1 MKNQILI
8 LFSFFF
14 VHTLQAQ
21 DVRLTL
27 DRTRILIGEQM
38 NMDIEA
44 DFKTGPVSWITLDSL
59 PHFEILDRSKIDTI
73 RKGDLLQLHQR
84 FLLTSWDSGRWQLA
98 PIALGATKTKPVTI
112 DVAFSKMDPNQDYHD
127 VKDILGM
134 KQPEVSTWYWYLI
147 FIGVLIILFLLFFP
161 KEKKKEEAGFVPD
174 EGAYKA
180 ALRKLEQLKTA
191 DIKDNKQLYTELI
204 QIFREYLEKR
214 KNIRSFSK
222 TTDDLSLQISELSLP
237 RDQFSELV
245 QMLRLSDLVKFA
257 QFQPAREEN
266 RQSIQVAEENIMLI
280 EKLN

>member
-1 MKNQILI
+1 M
-8 LFSFFF
+8 
-14 VHTLQAQ
+14 
-21 DVRLTL
+21 
-27 DRTRILIGEQM
+27 
-38 NMDIEA
+38 
-44 DFKTGPVSWITLDSL
+44 
-59 PHFEILDRSKIDTI
+59 
-73 RKGDLLQLHQR
+73 
-84 FLLTSWDSGRWQLA
+84 
-98 PIALGATKTKPVTI
+98 
-112 DVAFSKMDPNQDYHD
+112 
-127 VKDILGM
+127 
-134 KQPEVSTWYWYLI
+134 
-147 FIGVLIILFLLFFP
+147 
-161 KEKKKEEAGFVPD
+161 PD
-174 EGAYKA
+174 EGAYKT